1 MVDGGRPPDVVTAI
15 SGLNQLKSH
24 GLRMVAAQCWRS
36 TSFGPDARCLRT
48 ALIA

>member
-24 GLRMVAAQCWRS
+24 GLRMAAAQCGDRPAS
-36 TSFGPDARCLRT
+36 GRRKVPAT